1 MSFPLMPRISAHF
14 AAPSL
19 SFTASFNTSNN
30 YTTTTWTA
38 VAIGAAAPNRFV
50 IVSLHTDPG
59 TVTPTAVTIGGIS
72 ATLLQANDGV
82 GLFIALVPT
91 GTTASIAIAFS
102 GASTR
107 HAIGV
112 WSVTGLSRA
121 TPSGVKAA
129 GTGLAASC
137 SLALPQGAAVVA
149 AVSHAGGTS
158 VTWTGGLTERFDGA
172 NGNVMRMSGASA
184 AGLSA
189 ASLTLTASSPAS
201 GAWRIAAIVLR

>member
-14 AAPSL
+14 AAPGL

-38 VAIGAAAPNRFV
+38 VSIGAAAPNRFV

-59 TVTPTAVTIGGIS
+59 TVTPTAVTIGGVS

-129 GTGLAASC
+129 GTGIMAAC
-137 SLALPQGAAVVA
+137 SLAVPHG
-149 AVSHAGGTS
+149 
-158 VTWTGGLTERFDGA
+158 TGGVTERFDAA
-172 NGNVMRMSGASA
+172 NGNVMRMAAASA